1 MTKHYIILITM
12 FLTFA
17 FTLSTGCAKQKL
29 SIKNDSIVESLKRV
43 PEKKENVKTSYV
55 KKNFDIHI
63 FTNEGMENKTVPCY
77 YWTVKNFEN
86 KVSK

>member
-17 FTLSTGCAKQKL
+17 FTLSIGCAKEKL
-29 SIKNDSIVESLKRV
+29 SITNDSIVESLKRV
-43 PEKKENVKTSYV
+43 PEKKENVKPSYME
-55 KKNFDIHI
+55 KNFDIHI

-77 YWTVKNFEN
+77 FWTVKNFEN
-86 KVSK
+86 KKSK